1 MARTAPPGEC
11 SCRGSIID
19 SIEGSTTGLKTRI
32 NRRESEND
40 KDYPSSEGHVSI
52 WFSLG
57 VRLVEEATANRHK
70 FTGPANRLSLA
81 CDYFHRFTVLRSFD
95 SLVNNLHSKG

>member
-1 MARTAPPGEC
+1 LARVVPPSEC

-19 SIEGSTTGLKTRI
+19 SIKGSTTGLKTRV

-57 VRLVEEATANRHK
+57 VRLIEEATANRHK
-70 FTGPANRLSLA
+70 FTDPANRLSLA

-95 SLVNNLHSKG
+95 SLVNNLHSKS

>member
-1 MARTAPPGEC
+1 MLMPGLDH
-11 SCRGSIID
+11 RQHKGLK
-19 SIEGSTTGLKTRI
+19 TGLKTRV

-40 KDYPSSEGHVSI
+40 KDYPSSEGHVPI

-57 VRLVEEATANRHK
+57 VRLVEEAAANRHK
-70 FTGPANRLSLA
+70 FTDPANRLS
-81 CDYFHRFTVLRSFD
+81 YILRSFD

>member
-1 MARTAPPGEC
+1 MAPPGEC

-19 SIEGSTTGLKTRI
+19 SIKGSTTGLKTRI

-57 VRLVEEATANRHK
+57 GRLVEEATANRH
-70 FTGPANRLSLA
+70 ANRLSLA
-81 CDYFHRFTVLRSFD
+81 CDYFHSFTVLRSFD